1 MSGVQGIAQTQAG
14 RLLCVLFLRQ
24 RAVPADP
31 DGAGN
36 GQGGVLRVMR
46 IELER

>member
-31 DGAGN
+31 DGASN
-36 GQGGVLRVMR
+36 GGAGMLQLMK
-46 IELER
+46 IETH